1 MNVNSPSTITA
12 DTVDTRRVI
21 FNRNGLPDT
30 IVSDNAT
37 RFTAY
42 EFTDFFVNNE
52 ICHLTSPPARGGR
65 NGQQEER
72 AVRVVEDNINKNVLG
87 SLKNHLSNILLFY
100 RSTQLCY

>member
-1 MNVNSPSTITA
+1 MNVNSPSTSAA

-21 FNRNGLPDT
+21 FKRNGLPDT

-52 ICHLTSPPARGGR
+52 ICHLVSPRHGG
-65 NGQQEER
+65 GGGER
-72 AVRVVEDNINKNVLG
+72 AAGGTSSEG
-87 SLKNHLSNILLFY
+87 
-100 RSTQLCY
+100 C